1 MKNPFKGTD
10 WKDIVRSVAPTLA
23 TALGGPLAGAAV
35 REMAENVLGDKD
47 ASEETVAAAIIGA
60 NPETLLKLREVDY
73 AFKTKLVDAGV
84 KLEEL
89 AASDR
94 NSARRREIDAKD
106 SMTPRVLALVVVA
119 GWFLI
124 QWYLLQHIIDDGMR
138 EIIMRTLGTLDMALG
153 MILGYYFGSSASSAA
168 KTATIAEVVTGRTPQ

>member
-1 MKNPFKGTD
+1 MKNPFSKTD

-35 REMAENVLGDKD
+35 REIAENVLGNKD
-47 ASEETVAAAIIGA
+47 ASEDDVAAAVIGA

-89 AASDR
+89 AVADR
-94 NSARRREIDAKD
+94 GSARRREIEAKD
-106 SMTPRVLALVVVA
+106 SLSPRILAALIVS

-124 QWYLLQHIIDDGMR
+124 QWYLLRHVIDDGMR

-153 MILGYYFGSSASSAA
+153 MVLGYYFGSSSGSAA
-168 KTATIAEVVTGRTPQ
+168 KSATIAEVATGKDR